1 VGADKGIY
9 LFTQLTG
16 VSTKEYFEQ
25 FKALVDTDESY
36 VSSPGH
42 SKALVDAQKREAV
55 EFKPHKK
62 GLHYLDMSVQRNKE
76 IVFAQA
82 KVPTVCKN
90 FEGFIPS

>member
-1 VGADKGIY
+1 MGADKGIY

-62 GLHYLDMSVQRNKE
+62 RFALFGHVRAEKQGNRVCSSQGANCVQE
-76 IVFAQA
+76 L
-82 KVPTVCKN
+82 
-90 FEGFIPS
+90 